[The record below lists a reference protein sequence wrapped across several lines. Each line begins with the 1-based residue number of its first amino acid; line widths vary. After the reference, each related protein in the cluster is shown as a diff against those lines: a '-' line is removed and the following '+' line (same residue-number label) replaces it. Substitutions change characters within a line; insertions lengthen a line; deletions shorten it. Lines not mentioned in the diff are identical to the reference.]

1 MAPNDVRMIRMGYDY
16 LQLQM
21 LVPRLPESIS
31 TATHAA
37 AIQSSK
43 NTQAKQKNNKL
54 ESHMIPIPS
63 YATVRK
69 NVSCSDMRQAMRTS
83 GLQ

>member
-43 NTQAKQKNNKL
+43 KIKKL